1 MPIRQGKF
9 ITMGILA
16 ALLAA
21 CAGDRPDN
29 LGIKSGLL
37 VACPSSPNCV
47 SSQVADER
55 HGIAPLTF
63 SGDPDVAFA
72 RLATLL
78 KNRAD
83 TKVIEKADSYLRV
96 EFRTRFFVDD
106 GEFLLDRERKII
118 HLRSASRI
126 GYSDLGKNRS
136 RIEEIRLDFKIGEQA
151 G

>member
-1 MPIRQGKF
+1 MSIKPGRCIP
-9 ITMGILA
+9 MGILA

-21 CAGDRPDN
+21 CAGDRPNN
-29 LGIKSGLL
+29 LGVKRGLL

-55 HGIAPLTF
+55 HSIAPLTF
-63 SGDPDVAFA
+63 SGDPDAAFA

-83 TKVIEKADSYLRV
+83 TKIIEAADNYLRV

-106 GEFLLDRERKII
+106 GEFLLDRERKTIN
-118 HLRSASRI
+118 LRSASRI
-126 GYSDLGKNRS
+126 GYSDLGKNRN
-136 RIEEIRLDFKIGEQA
+136 RVEEIRNDYKKGGEQ
-151 G
+151 

>member
-1 MPIRQGKF
+1 MSIKPGRSIP
-9 ITMGILA
+9 MGILA

-21 CAGDRPDN
+21 CAGDRPNN
-29 LGIKSGLL
+29 LGVKSGLL

-55 HGIAPLTF
+55 HSIAPLTF
-63 SGDPDVAFA
+63 SGDPDAAFA

-83 TKVIEKADSYLRV
+83 TKIIEAADNYLRV

-106 GEFLLDRERKII
+106 GEFLLDRERKTIN
-118 HLRSASRI
+118 LRSASRI
-126 GYSDLGKNRS
+126 GYSDLGKNRN
-136 RIEEIRLDFKIGEQA
+136 RVEEIRNDYKKGGEQ
-151 G
+151 